1 MSQND
6 IFREAALER
15 LSTPDRL
22 DAGLTVVNPAGWVL
36 IWGMIALVVG
46 GLIWAYV
53 VTVPV
58 TVKGEGILLSP
69 GGVLDV
75 TSGSQGRV
83 LKFSAHVGDI
93 VRVDQVVAEIDQP
106 QLRQELA
113 TAEAELTDA
122 VDQRE
127 RTLAFQSRRETVRTA
142 SAEQRR
148 KALVETIQAL
158 TENNA
163 LLTERLNIRQDL
175 ADRGLATRDKY
186 LESKLELGRQNEEL
200 ARNRVS
206 LAQLNDDDVRA
217 HTDDAKEQ
225 LSLDLKVSTA
235 ERRVAALKERYD
247 AETKVKSPYE
257 GKIAE
262 LKVNVGELM
271 ERGTALFT
279 VLPKDR
285 DVAAA
290 DGQPGSV
297 HEQFG
302 PLAAV
307 VYVPPRFGKQIRAGD
322 VVQLAISTAR
332 REEFGFVIGR
342 VRLVADIPS
351 TAEGMQR
358 ILKNKQLVQTL
369 SNNAAPFEA
378 VIDLYADPNTPSG
391 YRWSS
396 SRGPDIKLNSGTL
409 ISADI
414 DVRSLPILT
423 LVIPQIRQL
432 VTKLRNLASLS
443 QPEYALSAMLGWS

>member
-1 MSQND
+1 MSQNA

-22 DAGLTVVNPAGWVL
+22 DAGLTVVNSASWVL

-46 GLIWAYV
+46 GVIWACV
-53 VTVPV
+53 LIVPV

-83 LKFSAHVGDI
+83 LKFVAHVGDI

-113 TAEAELTDA
+113 TAEAELRDA
-122 VDQRE
+122 IDLRE
-127 RTLAFQSRRETVRTA
+127 RTLAFQVRRETVRAT

-148 KALVETIQAL
+148 KALVETIAAL

-163 LLTERLNIRQDL
+163 LLTERLNIREDF
-175 ADRGLATRDKY
+175 ANRGLSTRDKY
-186 LESKLELGRQNEEL
+186 LESKLELGHQNEEL

-206 LAQLNDDDVRA
+206 LAQLNDEEVHAR
-217 HTDDAKEQ
+217 TDDEKEQ
-225 LSLDLKVSTA
+225 LSLDLKVLTA
-235 ERRVAALKERYD
+235 QRRVEALREHYE

-262 LKVNVGELM
+262 LKVNIGELM
-271 ERGTALFT
+271 ERGTSLFT
-279 VLPKDR
+279 ILPKDQDMPTTGAPR
-285 DVAAA
+285 DLTQ
-290 DGQPGSV
+290 G
-297 HEQFG
+297 EFG

-307 VYVPPRFGKQIRAGD
+307 VYVAPRFGKQIRAGD

-342 VRLVADIPS
+342 VRMVADIPS

-358 ILKNKQLVQTL
+358 SLKNKQLVQTL

-378 VIDLYADPNTPSG
+378 VIDLYTDPATPSG

-396 SRGPDIKLNSGTL
+396 SRGPDIRLNSGTL
-409 ISADI
+409 VSADI
-414 DVRSLPILT
+414 EVRSLPILT
-423 LVIPQIRQL
+423 LAIPQIRQL
-432 VTKLRNLASLS
+432 LTKLRNLASLS
-443 QPEYALSAMLGWS
+443 QPAYALSVVLG